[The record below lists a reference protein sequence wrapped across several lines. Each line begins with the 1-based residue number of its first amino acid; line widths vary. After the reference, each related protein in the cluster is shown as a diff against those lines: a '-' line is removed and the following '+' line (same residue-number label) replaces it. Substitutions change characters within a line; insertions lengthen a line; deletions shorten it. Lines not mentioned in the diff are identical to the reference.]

1 MIFINENLTAIV
13 QLPRLKIIGKYAF
26 YECSNLQSVEFYES
40 YSTTMTN
47 LYAVEWR
54 CQSKDAQD

>member
-40 YSTTMTN
+40 YSTTMTS
-47 LYAVEWR
+47 LYAVE
-54 CQSKDAQD
+54 